1 MTPTIRWNQATARS
15 SPARFGGTTIR
26 RCGLA
31 CSKFRDEGIFK
42 AAFVQNFTGGH
53 YDLDDGALGAG
64 TYRVKHYGLELT
76 YDNGRAKRAS
86 FYVDPGSASG
96 DVTSFWFNE
105 YRFIRVP

>member
-1 MTPTIRWNQATARS
+1 MAD
-15 SPARFGGTTIR
+15 GGT
-26 RCGLA
+26 CDPVELPA
-31 CSKFRDEGIFK
+31 
-42 AAFVQNFTGGH
+42 
-53 YDLDDGALGAG
+53 GAG
-64 TYRVKHYGLELT
+64 SKREYSTKQHYSLELT